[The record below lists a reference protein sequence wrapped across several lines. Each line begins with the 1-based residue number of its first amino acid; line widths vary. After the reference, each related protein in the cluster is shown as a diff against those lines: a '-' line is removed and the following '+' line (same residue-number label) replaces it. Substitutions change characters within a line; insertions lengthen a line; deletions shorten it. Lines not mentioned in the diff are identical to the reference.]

1 MNTLGKIGIGALAL
15 TVGAGA
21 VAGVCYYQVPSFRTK
36 VDQAFNIGSSAN
48 IGNINN
54 DILDDDSIKPI
65 TPEEFKTK
73 YKFDLPT
80 TFLGGQI
87 FVKVLS
93 SGNLLVSSSVCTSI
107 LFCNAETEE
116 VTQQYFSFSNWT
128 TFKELKNGS
137 CLISCTETGSG
148 LLLYNISDNSIVQLS
163 INGYNYTMFV
173 ETENKYI
180 AFSNKVDYVLFYDM
194 DSGELSSIKSGV
206 SGNIIDVA
214 LSTAGFIYIYS
225 YHSSSVVY
233 SLFKLDLNDFSVT
246 RLNQNKEITDV
257 SNASII
263 FSLTPLSNGNC
274 LVHSG
279 SSNVKLQVYNYQTDT
294 LSSLGWGY
302 NTVTNTYQLTE
313 NKYLISSTSSVGL
326 YLFNSEDNSLTE
338 IMSEGKDY
346 KKIHQY
352 KNGDMLFCG
361 YTGVLVYFKAETEE
375 ITVIGNIL
383 QSSISGGYR
392 FKVLSNGN
400 ILFYSTSGS
409 RKMSLFNYAE

>member
-21 VAGVCYYQVPSFRTK
+21 VAGVWYYQVPSFRTK

-116 VTQQYFSFSNWT
+116 VTQQYLGFSNWT

-137 CLISCTETGSG
+137 CLISSTETGSG

-194 DSGELSSIKSGV
+194 DSGELSSIKSRCIV
-206 SGNIIDVA
+206 TISPVFNFI
-214 LSTAGFIYIYS
+214 STKA
-225 YHSSSVVY
+225 
-233 SLFKLDLNDFSVT
+233 FS
-246 RLNQNKEITDV
+246 
-257 SNASII
+257 
-263 FSLTPLSNGNC
+263 
-274 LVHSG
+274 
-279 SSNVKLQVYNYQTDT
+279 
-294 LSSLGWGY
+294 
-302 NTVTNTYQLTE
+302 
-313 NKYLISSTSSVGL
+313 
-326 YLFNSEDNSLTE
+326 
-338 IMSEGKDY
+338 
-346 KKIHQY
+346 
-352 KNGDMLFCG
+352 
-361 YTGVLVYFKAETEE
+361 
-375 ITVIGNIL
+375 
-383 QSSISGGYR
+383 
-392 FKVLSNGN
+392 
-400 ILFYSTSGS
+400 
-409 RKMSLFNYAE
+409 